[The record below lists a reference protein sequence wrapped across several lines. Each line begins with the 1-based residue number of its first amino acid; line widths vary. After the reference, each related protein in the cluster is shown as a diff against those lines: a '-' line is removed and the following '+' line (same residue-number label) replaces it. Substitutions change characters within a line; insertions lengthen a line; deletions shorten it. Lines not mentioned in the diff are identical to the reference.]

1 MDYFCKSRVRTRLFL
16 CMCMVL
22 ESTVVLEAAGTIET
36 KDGVVGYNT
45 TPFLPWCNYRKHDPT
60 RLQPKRVEPGPA
72 TKPAAAPSDAI
83 VLFDGNDLSGWQ
95 PSSWKAENGYVE
107 AGKGDLVSKHS
118 FGDCQ
123 LHLEFCI
130 SEGYETPLFNRGNS
144 GVILMEHYEIQI
156 FDSHPSHKQ
165 QIYPDGQCAA
175 IYGETPPLVNVC
187 RKAGQWQTYD
197 IIFNAP
203 VFDEGKVLKP
213 ATLTMFH
220 NGVIVHLNT
229 VVHGTVSHLEVIG
242 YKPHLP
248 QMPLILQGHSCPVRF
263 RNVWIRPLE

>member
-1 MDYFCKSRVRTRLFL
+1 M
-16 CMCMVL
+16 
-22 ESTVVLEAAGTIET
+22 
-36 KDGVVGYNT
+36 
-45 TPFLPWCNYRKHDPT
+45 
-60 RLQPKRVEPGPA
+60 
-72 TKPAAAPSDAI
+72 
-83 VLFDGNDLSGWQ
+83 
-95 PSSWKAENGYVE
+95 E

-130 SEGYETPLFNRGNS
+130 PQGHETPLFDRGNS
-144 GVILMEHYEIQI
+144 GVILMGHYEVQI
-156 FDSHPSHKQ
+156 FDSHSSHKQ
-165 QIYPDGQCAA
+165 QVYPDGQCAA

-203 VFDEGKVLKP
+203 VFDKDKVVKP
-213 ATLTMFH
+213 ATITVFH

-229 VVHGTVSHLEVIG
+229 VIHGALSHLEVKD

-248 QMPLILQGHSCPVRF
+248 QMPLLLQGHGCPVRF